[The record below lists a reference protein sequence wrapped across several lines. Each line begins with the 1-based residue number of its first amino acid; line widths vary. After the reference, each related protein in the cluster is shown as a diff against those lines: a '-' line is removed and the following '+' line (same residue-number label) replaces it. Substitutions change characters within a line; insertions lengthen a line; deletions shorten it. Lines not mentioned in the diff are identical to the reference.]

1 MQIGWR
7 PAAGPVIE
15 DGFGF
20 HEAVQVLGTAVKCTM
35 TSPGKPLEELC
46 FDDLR
51 GEAHQRDRMSW

>member
-1 MQIGWR
+1 
-7 PAAGPVIE
+7 
-15 DGFGF
+15 
-20 HEAVQVLGTAVKCTM
+20 VKCTM